1 MESISESSVSCWRF
15 FDRTD
20 SLEEDAEIAIKAL
33 GIHYTYKMFENHG
46 LRPLPPP
53 RIIRVIISG
62 CPPWKEVWYGFA
74 SVTNSVQSLS
84 RVPLFATPWTAAL
97 QASLSITN
105 SQSLLKLM
113 PFESVMPSNHLIL
126 CPPLLLLPSIFSVTK
141 GYLSGSYSWGQ
152 WTSLFILFILFSKH
166 LLSFLRAK
174 LCSRHWASAGNK
186 GRFNSWSHKACI
198 LVWERQTR
206 NKI

>member
-33 GIHYTYKMFENHG
+33 GIHYTYKMSENHG

-84 RVPLFATPWTAAL
+84 RVRLFATPWL
-97 QASLSITN
+97 QHARA
-105 SQSLLKLM
+105 
-113 PFESVMPSNHLIL
+113 L
-126 CPPLLLLPSIFSVTK
+126 CPSLTPRAYSNSCPLSQWCHPTISSSVIPFSCHLQSFPASRSLPMSQFFTWDGQNIGAAASASVLPTDFHSQGVAK
-141 GYLSGSYSWGQ
+141 V
-152 WTSLFILFILFSKH
+152 
-166 LLSFLRAK
+166 SFLS
-174 LCSRHWASAGNK
+174 LCS
-186 GRFNSWSHKACI
+186 FFI
-198 LVWERQTR
+198 Y
-206 NKI
+206 